1 MERCAICKGK
11 LEDHKEKRD
20 GVEIKGWKCSKCD
33 ETYFSSNELLR
44 WEVLSGK
51 RTDNVRKIRRVG
63 NSLTITFPN
72 IFVKNDEI
80 HDDDLAIF
88 KKTKKGYLLQI
99 IHT

>member
-80 HDDDLAIF
+80 HDDDFAIF

-99 IHT
+99 IRT

>member
-1 MERCAICKGK
+1 MERCAICKEK
-11 LEDHKEKRD
+11 LEDHKENRD
-20 GVEIKGWKCSKCD
+20 GVEIKGWKCSKCN

-63 NSLTITFPN
+63 NSLTITIPN

-80 HDDDLAIF
+80 HDDDFAIF
-88 KKTKKGYLLQI
+88 KKTKKGYLIQI